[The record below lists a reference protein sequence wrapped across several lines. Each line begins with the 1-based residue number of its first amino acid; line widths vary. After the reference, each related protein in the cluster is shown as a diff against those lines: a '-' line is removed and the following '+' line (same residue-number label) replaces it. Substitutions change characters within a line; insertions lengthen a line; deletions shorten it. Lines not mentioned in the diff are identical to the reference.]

1 MELISVKEYA
11 KRNNISTQA
20 VYKKLDNELKPFLE
34 VKGKRKY
41 IRVEEQEE
49 KQETETQ
56 ESKRD
61 KAIELLEEQL
71 KNKDKQIEEL
81 QQLLH
86 QQQFL
91 TLQANNKIELL
102 ELKVKQVEQVEPEP
116 KQEAKKRTLWD
127 ILTGKK

>member
-20 VYKKLDNELKPFLE
+20 VYKKLNNELKPFLE

-49 KQETETQ
+49 KQEPETQ
-56 ESKRD
+56 ENKRD

-102 ELKVKQVEQVEPEP
+102 ELKVKQVEQVEPET

>member
-71 KNKDKQIEEL
+71 KSKDKQIEEL

>member
-20 VYKKLDNELKPFLE
+20 VYKKLNNELKPFLE

-49 KQETETQ
+49 KQEPETQ
-56 ESKRD
+56 ENKRD

>member
-34 VKGKRKY
+34 IKGKRKY

-49 KQETETQ
+49 KQEPETQ
-56 ESKRD
+56 ENKRD